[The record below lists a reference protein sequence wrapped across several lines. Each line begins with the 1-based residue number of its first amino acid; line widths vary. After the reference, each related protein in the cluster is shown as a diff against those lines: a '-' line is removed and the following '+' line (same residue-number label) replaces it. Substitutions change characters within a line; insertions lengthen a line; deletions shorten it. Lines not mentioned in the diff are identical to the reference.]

1 MAIFQRQEGTRT
13 LDMRPFG
20 YLATIPA
27 TISTFDS
34 ANITNKT
41 QITIIND

>member
-1 MAIFQRQEGTRT
+1 MTVLWRSLLGGYFIYEQEGTRT

-27 TISTFDS
+27 TISTRIFLQ
-34 ANITNKT
+34 K
-41 QITIIND
+41 

>member
-1 MAIFQRQEGTRT
+1 MSATRRSKLNGYFLYEQEGTRT

-27 TISTFDS
+27 TISTHMFL
-34 ANITNKT
+34 
-41 QITIIND
+41 QI